1 MLHRFT
7 HTVLATVPEDN
18 EESAGG
24 HGNCMHE
31 HPIGDATAFTGF
43 YRDHRG
49 KLQSVY
55 ELCEDVA
62 DYEEEGGED
71 EADQVFRAAAG
82 TVPTRP
88 QAQGQLLGNVF
99 RKRLGLPTAS
109 CVVASRCAAAPL
121 AGRVSTGRWN
131 ARSSTE

>member
-43 YRDHRG
+43 YRDHRIM
-49 KLQSVY
+49 KKR
-55 ELCEDVA
+55 VA
-62 DYEEEGGED
+62 KMKPTKSFVQQQE
-71 EADQVFRAAAG
+71 QCPRAHKHK
-82 TVPTRP
+82 
-88 QAQGQLLGNVF
+88 GNLS
-99 RKRLGLPTAS
+99 RKRHGLPI
-109 CVVASRCAAAPL
+109 
-121 AGRVSTGRWN
+121 
-131 ARSSTE
+131 SS